1 MALPKY
7 ENIVADGSY
16 LIDSE
21 TGEKVVFYECD
32 PQKNCE
38 CADKGMCAPLSAEE
52 SRGMGG
58 CSKTVNPAFC
68 KDGGRCWYAVLKT
81 PDDGEPYWGRE
92 YIEEA

>member
-38 CADKGMCAPLSAEE
+38 CADKGMCAPCPPKRVAVWAAAPRLSTLPFVRMAVVA
-52 SRGMGG
+52 GMQ
-58 CSKTVNPAFC
+58 F
-68 KDGGRCWYAVLKT
+68 
-81 PDDGEPYWGRE
+81 
-92 YIEEA
+92 